1 MATFLITF
9 FTLLLIVLSAFVVLI
24 ILMQKPNANAGMGSA
39 LGGGAVEQAFGGNT
53 VNILTRTTI
62 YCIIGF
68 FVIAFGLYLGHL
80 ADPSFSASS
89 PSETEL
95 GNIASRMVTPAA
107 EESKGDSEVAE
118 PAAAEPIQVSGAESG
133 EPVSVDSLLDE

>member
-68 FVIAFGLYLGHL
+68 FVIAFCLYLGHL
-80 ADPSFSASS
+80 ADPSVSA
-89 PSETEL
+89 PAQTETEL
-95 GNIASRMVTPAA
+95 GNIASRMVAPV
-107 EESKGDSEVAE
+107 SEQTQENADTAQPVT
-118 PAAAEPIQVSGAESG
+118 EPIAIPGAESG
-133 EPVSVDSLLDE
+133 EPVSADSLLDE

>member
-80 ADPSFSASS
+80 ADPSVSA
-89 PSETEL
+89 PEQSEAEL
-95 GNIASRMVTPAA
+95 GNIASRMVAPISQK
-107 EESKGDSEVAE
+107 ESETE
-118 PAAAEPIQVSGAESG
+118 QPAAEPIVVPGTESG
-133 EPVSVDSLLDE
+133 EPVSADSLLDE